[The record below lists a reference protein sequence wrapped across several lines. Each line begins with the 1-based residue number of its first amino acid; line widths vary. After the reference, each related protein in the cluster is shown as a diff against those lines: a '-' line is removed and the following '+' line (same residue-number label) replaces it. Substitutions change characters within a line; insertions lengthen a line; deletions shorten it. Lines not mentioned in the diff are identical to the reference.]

1 LATSAGSVLR
11 FSFVS
16 FPSGVVAVAL
26 ALAACGGSRGGQ
38 PSWRNAQKLASSGP
52 RGPVTIQFSPTSPA
66 VRSYNDPPLTPA
78 PASPLGDA
86 VVREVQRVS
95 AEIGKPAP
103 VPDGRLFAAARELA
117 EIAPQDLPLV
127 YSLIEFALQRHGII
141 EPSPHLI
148 VIWGP
153 IDDGEE
159 IVKSLAGR
167 LPGILQQSDFARVG
181 IGAAEREGGQGVTI
195 LAFQQ
200 SFIETQPI
208 PRRVEAGGRV
218 RLQAVVKKPFVDPHA
233 FVTREDGEVER
244 LPLFP
249 ARSGGFRAEVAC
261 GQHRGKQQI
270 EVTANDH
277 TGSTVLANFPVW
289 CGEDPPAALT
299 VHLDADE
306 TAPITSREQAEERL
320 IRLVNRD
327 REKHGLSGLQIDA
340 RLAEVA
346 RNHSQEMRETGVVA
360 HLSPRTGS
368 AADRVKAGG
377 IKSSVVLE
385 NVARAYGVAE
395 AEEGLMN
402 SPGHRANILSRDA
415 THMAIGVV
423 LGEDVAGRPELFVTQ
438 LFIRKTARIDTGSV
452 GGQVR
457 ERVKK
462 ARGIDEDE
470 RLSGVAREIAAG
482 IAAGSSPTDASA
494 RANRRLAEMQLPYAK
509 VTTLVTTVADL
520 AAWKPEESLGD
531 KSIRAYGAGVA
542 QGDHDVMG
550 EGAIHIVLLLAHK

>member
-1 LATSAGSVLR
+1 
-11 FSFVS
+11 
-16 FPSGVVAVAL
+16 
-26 ALAACGGSRGGQ
+26 
-38 PSWRNAQKLASSGP
+38 
-52 RGPVTIQFSPTSPA
+52 
-66 VRSYNDPPLTPA
+66 
-78 PASPLGDA
+78 
-86 VVREVQRVS
+86 
-95 AEIGKPAP
+95 
-103 VPDGRLFAAARELA
+103 
-117 EIAPQDLPLV
+117 
-127 YSLIEFALQRHGII
+127 
-141 EPSPHLI
+141 
-148 VIWGP
+148 
-153 IDDGEE
+153 
-159 IVKSLAGR
+159 
-167 LPGILQQSDFARVG
+167 
-181 IGAAEREGGQGVTI
+181 
-195 LAFQQ
+195 
-200 SFIETQPI
+200 
-208 PRRVEAGGRV
+208 
-218 RLQAVVKKPFVDPHA
+218 
-233 FVTREDGEVER
+233 
-244 LPLFP
+244 
-249 ARSGGFRAEVAC
+249 
-261 GQHRGKQQI
+261 
-270 EVTANDH
+270 
-277 TGSTVLANFPVW
+277 
-289 CGEDPPAALT
+289 
-299 VHLDADE
+299 
-306 TAPITSREQAEERL
+306 
-320 IRLVNRD
+320 
-327 REKHGLSGLQIDA
+327 
-340 RLAEVA
+340 
-346 RNHSQEMRETGVVA
+346 
-360 HLSPRTGS
+360 
-368 AADRVKAGG
+368 
-377 IKSSVVLE
+377 VVLE